1 MKKLIFFVMML
12 AIIISCTTPSTK
24 DNFPEPTVT
33 TRSVTATSISL
44 SREQY
49 YDKVLG
55 MLVGSAIGDAMGAPT
70 EMWDRKSINVQKG
83 YVDSMDLVLREQS
96 PEGPW
101 LTNLPA
107 GSTTDDTRWKN
118 LGVEYSITQEQDSL
132 NPVDFAK
139 YIISVYDQE
148 RVGLANKSNEY
159 ENIERRFSHITWL
172 IEWVRVAKPFVENDL
187 IAYNNRL
194 SKFYGGEMSCAG
206 MLYAPV
212 VGAYFPAQPEKSYQ
226 QAFGLSIFD
235 IGYARDI
242 TALTSAYVSK
252 AMEPGVSYD
261 EITLLT
267 REIDPEKYFNSRLI
281 GRMAY
286 KTLEQAKSITAEALS
301 LTGQDIPSDLKLPS
315 NFKHGALYYSQLQK
329 AYSLLES
336 RLQDVPF
343 HAGEIHLINLT
354 ALEFSGGDFMK
365 AMEFVTNFG
374 RDNDTVGA
382 VTGAILGAYWGVSK
396 LPPQLVAKAIK
407 TNRETM
413 GIDLEKLAQQLVDH
427 RLDLDKIK

>member
-1 MKKLIFFVMML
+1 MKKLILLGIIVVM
-12 AIIISCTTPSTK
+12 ISCTRQSSK
-24 DNFPEPTVT
+24 DKFPEPAISSKPVDAT
-33 TRSVTATSISL
+33 TISL
-44 SREQY
+44 NREQY

-70 EMWDRKSINVQKG
+70 EMWDRKSINIQKG

-107 GSTTDDTRWKN
+107 GSTTDDTRWKH
-118 LGVEYSITQEQDSL
+118 LGVEYVITQEQDSL
-132 NPVDFAK
+132 NPVDFAR
-139 YIISVYDQE
+139 YIISVYNQE
-148 RVGLANKSNEY
+148 KEGLANQSTEY
-159 ENIERRFSHITWL
+159 ENIERGFSHITWL

-212 VGAYFPAQPEKSYQ
+212 VGTYFPAQPEKSYQ

-242 TALTSAYVSK
+242 TALTAAYISK

-267 REIDPEKYFNSRLI
+267 REIDPERYFNSRLI

-286 KTLEQAKSITAEALS
+286 KSLEQAKSISAEALS
-301 LTGQDIPSDLKLPS
+301 LTEKDITSDLKLPS
-315 NFKHGALYYSQLQK
+315 NFEHGTLYYSQLQK
-329 AYSLLES
+329 AYSLLET

-407 TNRETM
+407 TNRETV

-427 RLDLDKIK
+427 RLGKVN

>member
-1 MKKLIFFVMML
+1 MDK
-12 AIIISCTTPSTK
+12 IISFIVILVTVSCTTPSSK
-24 DNFPEPTVT
+24 DKFPAPTPSSLPIVAS
-33 TRSVTATSISL
+33 SVSL

-70 EMWDRKSINVQKG
+70 EMWDRQSISIHKG

-107 GSTTDDTRWKN
+107 GSTTDDTRWKY
-118 LGVEYSITQEQDSL
+118 LGVEYLISQKQDSL
-132 NPVDFAK
+132 NPLDFAR
-139 YIISVYDQE
+139 YIIKVYDQE
-148 RVGLANKSNEY
+148 RKELENPAQEY
-159 ENIERRFSHITWL
+159 ENIERSFSHITWL
-172 IEWVRVAKPFVENDL
+172 IEWVRVAKPFIDNDL
-187 IAYNNRL
+187 ITYNNRL

-206 MLYAPV
+206 MLYAPL
-212 VGAYFPAQPEKSYQ
+212 VGAYFPAQPARSYR

-235 IGYARDI
+235 LGYARDI
-242 TALTSAYVSK
+242 TSLTAAYVSK
-252 AMEPGVSYD
+252 AMEPGITYD
-261 EITLLT
+261 EITLIT
-267 REIDPEKYFNSRLI
+267 REVDPEKYFNSRLI

-286 KTLEQAKSITAEALS
+286 KSLEQAKAISAEAHS
-301 LTGQDIPSDLKLPS
+301 LKERDIPSDVKPPA
-315 NFKHGALYYSQLQK
+315 NFKHGQLYYAQLQK
-329 AYSLLES
+329 AYSLLET

-382 VTGAILGAYWGVSK
+382 VTGAILGAYWGASK
-396 LPPQLVAKAIK
+396 LPAEMVARALK
-407 TNRETM
+407 TNRETV
-413 GIDLEKLAQQLVDH
+413 GIDLERLAQQLVDH
-427 RLDLDKIK
+427 RLGSQSH

>member
-1 MKKLIFFVMML
+1 MML
-12 AIIISCTTPSTK
+12 VMGCTRPSSE
-24 DNFPEPTVT
+24 DNFPEPSVSSRPVT
-33 TRSVTATSISL
+33 TTSMPL

-70 EMWDRKSINVQKG
+70 EMWDRNSINVQKG
-83 YVDSMDLVLREQS
+83 YVDSLDLVLREQS

-107 GSTTDDTRWKN
+107 GSTTDDTRWKH
-118 LGVEYSITQEQDSL
+118 LGVEYLITQQQDSL
-132 NPVDFAK
+132 NPVDFAN
-139 YIISVYDQE
+139 YIVTVYDQE
-148 RVGLANKSNEY
+148 REALANKPKEY
-159 ENIERRFSHITWL
+159 ENIERGFSHITWL
-172 IEWVRVAKPFVENDL
+172 IEWVRVAKPFIENDL
-187 IAYNNRL
+187 VAYNNRL

-206 MLYAPV
+206 MLYAPL
-212 VGAYFPAQPEKSYQ
+212 VGAYFPGQPEKSYQ

-242 TALTSAYVSK
+242 TSLTAAYVSK
-252 AMEPGVSYD
+252 AMEPGVSYNQ
-261 EITLLT
+261 ITLLT
-267 REIDPEKYFNSRLI
+267 REIDPEKYCNSRLI

-286 KTLEQAKSITAEALS
+286 KSLEQAKSITAAALS
-301 LTGQDIPSDLKLPS
+301 LKEEDIPSDLKLPS
-315 NFKHGALYYSQLQK
+315 NFKHGVLYYSQLQK
-329 AYSLLES
+329 AYGLLEA

-365 AMEFVTNFG
+365 ALEFVTNFG

-382 VTGAILGAYWGVSK
+382 VTGAILGAYWGVGK

-407 TNRETM
+407 TNKETI
-413 GIDLEKLAQQLVDH
+413 GIDLEMLAQQLVDH
-427 RLDLDKIK
+427 RLGKGTD

>member
-1 MKKLIFFVMML
+1 MKKLIFFVL
-12 AIIISCTTPSTK
+12 ILVISISCTRQSAK
-24 DNFPEPTVT
+24 DNFPAPSLSN
-33 TRSVTATSISL
+33 RSISATSIAL

-70 EMWDRKSINVQKG
+70 EMWDRHSIKVQKG
-83 YVDSMDLVLREQS
+83 YVDSLDLVLREQS

-107 GSTTDDTRWKN
+107 GSTTDDTRWKH
-118 LGVEYSITQEQDSL
+118 LGVEYLITQERDSL

-139 YIISVYDQE
+139 YIVTVYDQE
-148 RVGLANKSNEY
+148 KEALVTGSE
-159 ENIERRFSHITWL
+159 EFEHIERGFSHITWL
-172 IEWVRVAKPFVENDL
+172 IEWVRVAKPFIENDL

-226 QAFGLSIFD
+226 QAFGLSVFD

-242 TALTSAYVSK
+242 TSLTAAYVSK
-252 AMEPGVSYD
+252 AMEPGVSYN

-286 KTLEQAKSITAEALS
+286 KSLEQAKSITAEALS
-301 LTGQDIPSDLKLPS
+301 LTEKEIPSDLKLPS

-329 AYSLLES
+329 AYSLLET
-336 RLQDVPF
+336 RLQDIPF

-354 ALEFSGGDFMK
+354 ALEFSGGDFIK

-382 VTGAILGAYWGVSK
+382 VTGAILGAYWGVGK

-407 TNRETM
+407 TNKETV
-413 GIDLEKLAQQLVDH
+413 GIDLEMLAKQLVEH
-427 RLDLDKIK
+427 RLSKGN

>member
-1 MKKLIFFVMML
+1 MKKLILIGIIVVM
-12 AIIISCTTPSTK
+12 ISCTRQSSK
-24 DNFPEPTVT
+24 DNFPEPAISSKSVEAT
-33 TRSVTATSISL
+33 TISL
-44 SREQY
+44 NREQY

-83 YVDSMDLVLREQS
+83 FVDSMDLVLREQS

-107 GSTTDDTRWKN
+107 GSTTDDTRWKH
-118 LGVEYSITQEQDSL
+118 LGVEYLITQEQDSL
-132 NPVDFAK
+132 NPVDFAR

-148 RVGLANKSNEY
+148 KERLAYQSTEY
-159 ENIERRFSHITWL
+159 ENIERGFSHITWL
-172 IEWVRVAKPFVENDL
+172 IEWVRVAKPFIENDL

-242 TALTSAYVSK
+242 TALTAAYVSK

-267 REIDPEKYFNSRLI
+267 RELDPEKYFNSRLI

-286 KTLEQAKSITAEALS
+286 KSLEQAKSISAEALS
-301 LTGQDIPSDLKLPS
+301 ITGKDAPSDLKLPS

-329 AYSLLES
+329 AYSLLET

-374 RDNDTVGA
+374 RDNDTAGA

-407 TNRETM
+407 TNRETV

-427 RLDLDKIK
+427 RLGKFN

>member
-1 MKKLIFFVMML
+1 MKKLILLGMIVVML
-12 AIIISCTTPSTK
+12 SCTKQSSK
-24 DNFPEPTVT
+24 DNFPAPSLSS
-33 TRSVTATSISL
+33 RSISATSISL

-70 EMWDRKSINVQKG
+70 EMWDRNSIKVQKG
-83 YVDSMDLVLREQS
+83 YVDSLDLVLREQS

-107 GSTTDDTRWKN
+107 GSTTDDTRWKH
-118 LGVEYSITQEQDSL
+118 LGVEYLITQEQDSL
-132 NPVDFAK
+132 NPVDFAN
-139 YIISVYDQE
+139 YIVTVYDQE
-148 RVGLANKSNEY
+148 REALVTGSKEY
-159 ENIERRFSHITWL
+159 ENIERGFSHITWL
-172 IEWVRVAKPFVENDL
+172 IEWVRVAKPFIENDL
-187 IAYNNRL
+187 ITYNNRI

-212 VGAYFPAQPEKSYQ
+212 VGAYFPAQPERSYQ

-242 TALTSAYVSK
+242 TSLTAAYVSK
-252 AMEPGVSYD
+252 AMEQGVSYN

-267 REIDPEKYFNSRLI
+267 RELDPEKYFNSRLI

-286 KTLEQAKSITAEALS
+286 KSLEQAKSITSEALA
-301 LTGQDIPSDLKLPS
+301 LTEKDIPSNLKVPS

-329 AYSLLES
+329 AYSLLET
-336 RLQDVPF
+336 RLQDIPF

-365 AMEFVTNFG
+365 AIEFVTNFG

-382 VTGAILGAYWGVSK
+382 VTGAILGAYWGVGK
-396 LPPQLVAKAIK
+396 LPPPLVAKAIK
-407 TNRETM
+407 TNRETV
-413 GIDLEKLAQQLVDH
+413 GIDLEMLAQQLVDH
-427 RLDLDKIK
+427 RLGKIN